1 MEGNGPSLSRKDG
14 GGPPHV
20 VSPLVVAGRALLLL
34 AAAAALVLG
43 FVRARSHDRET
54 AAVAQRYVC
63 PMHPGI
69 RSHAPGDC
77 PICNMALVP
86 VPDVQRDAPAPGSAN
101 DERILAVAQLRM
113 VARAVRAAAWAGAD
127 GVGKALLYRDDLVD
141 AAPEEPARFFGRLSP
156 NMPFAAHVISAEQ
169 TPRDVSTVE
178 VAFRLDH
185 PSEHA
190 KEGAGPLDVG
200 SLQLDGRA
208 RKLLVVPSSA
218 VLYSARGPYV
228 LVRGAGEEGGNEFEK
243 RAVQVGRILD
253 SGYLGAQAGMQS
265 GSTVILSGLREGE
278 TVISG
283 YTFFK
288 DVDRRLREVRMSSA
302 QGETQ
307 GATQE
312 ATKEAMP

>member
-1 MEGNGPSLSRKDG
+1 MKGNGPSLSRKDG

-34 AAAAALVLG
+34 AAAAALVFG
-43 FVRARSHDRET
+43 FARARSHDREV
-54 AAVAQRYVC
+54 AAMAQQYVC

-69 RSHAPGDC
+69 KSHAPGDC

-86 VPDVQRDAPAPGSAN
+86 MTEVQGDAPTPGSAN
-101 DERILAVAQLRM
+101 DERILAVAQSRM
-113 VARAVRAAAWAGAD
+113 VARAVRAGAWVGAD
-127 GVGKALLYRDDLVD
+127 GVGKALLYKDDVVG
-141 AAPEEPARFFGRLSP
+141 AADQEPARFFGRLSP
-156 NMPFAAHVISAEQ
+156 NMPFAAHLLSREQ
-169 TPRDVSTVE
+169 TPRDASTVE
-178 VAFRLDH
+178 VAFRLDQ

-190 KEGAGPLDVG
+190 KDGAGPLDVG

-208 RKLLVVPSSA
+208 RKLIVVPSSA

-228 LVRGAGEEGGNEFEK
+228 LVRGGQAEGREDFEK
-243 RAVQVGRILD
+243 RAVEVGRILD

-283 YTFFK
+283 YAFFK
-288 DVDRRLREVRMSSA
+288 DVDRRLREVRVSSA
-302 QGETQ
+302 QGEK
-307 GATQE
+307 
-312 ATKEAMP
+312 TKEAMP

>member
-1 MEGNGPSLSRKDG
+1 LEGNGPSLSQKDG

-34 AAAAALVLG
+34 AAAAALVFG
-43 FVRARSHDRET
+43 FVRAQSHDREI
-54 AAVAQRYVC
+54 AAMAQQYVC

-69 RSHAPGDC
+69 KSHAPGDC

-86 VPDVQRDAPAPGSAN
+86 MTEVLSEGPKPGSAN
-101 DERILAVAQLRM
+101 DERVLAVAQSEM
-113 VARAVRAAAWAGAD
+113 VARAVRAAAWVGAD
-127 GVGKALLYRDDLVD
+127 GVGKVLLYKDDLVG
-141 AAPEEPARFFGRLSP
+141 AAAEEPARFFGRLSP
-156 NMPFAAHVISAEQ
+156 NMPFGAHLISAEQ

-190 KEGAGPLDVG
+190 RGGAGPLDVG

-208 RKLLVVPSSA
+208 RKLLVIPSSA

-228 LVRGAGEEGGNEFEK
+228 LVRGAGEEFEK

-288 DVDRRLREVRMSSA
+288 DVDRRLREVRVSSA

-307 GATQE
+307 GE
-312 ATKEAMP
+312 TKEAMP